1 MFCGIL
7 KLDFL
12 DIYLLDFL
20 NELREFKRNGVS
32 YNDEILLIWFLVF
45 VCDVLVRFF
54 LKCIKF
60 FNGYYGCERCVI
72 KGRWN
77 NCVIFYL
84 DRMYIL
90 RMDEKF

>member
-1 MFCGIL
+1 M
-7 KLDFL
+7 

-84 DRMYIL
+84 GCIFWEWMRNFRIL
-90 RMDEKF
+90 NIRIIR